1 MRWRR
6 TQVPGADL
14 GEVAYAAQVHWGPV
28 AWRGIPIPSAPQQK
42 GLWGEAILSQVPART
57 DGLQLTNGVRGLYPG
72 WTVPGPTDVPIWLR
86 TQVPVNLPGAQR
98 AGAAIP
104 SGQGP
109 IAVRKM
115 RRNVTAAAL
124 AQSGVDA
131 QTWARQIAQWS

>member
-1 MRWRR
+1 MRRP
-6 TQVPGADL
+6 QIPGADL
-14 GEVAYAAQVHWGPV
+14 QEALFNRQVHWGPV

-42 GLWGEAILSQVPART
+42 GLWGEAILTQVPSRV

-86 TQVPVNLPGAQR
+86 TQRPVNLPGGQR
-98 AGAAIP
+98 VGAAIP

-109 IAVRKM
+109 IAVRQM

-124 AQSGVDA
+124 QQSGVDA
-131 QTWARQIAQWS
+131 PTWAAQIAEWS